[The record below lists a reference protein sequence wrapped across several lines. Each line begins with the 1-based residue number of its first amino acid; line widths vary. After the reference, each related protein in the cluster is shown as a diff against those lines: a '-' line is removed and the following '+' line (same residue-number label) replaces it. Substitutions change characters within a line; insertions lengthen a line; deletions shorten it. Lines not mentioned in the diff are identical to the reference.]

1 MEKKLELC
9 YRCKY
14 LQITWDKNMPYA
26 CRAMGF
32 KSKII
37 PCRVTKNVSNEQ
49 CLSFK
54 EKHKKS

>member
-1 MEKKLELC
+1 
-9 YRCKY
+9 
-14 LQITWDKNMPYA
+14 MPYA

-37 PCRVTKNVSNEQ
+37 PCRVTKNLSNQQ

-54 EKHKKS
+54 EKNIKNS